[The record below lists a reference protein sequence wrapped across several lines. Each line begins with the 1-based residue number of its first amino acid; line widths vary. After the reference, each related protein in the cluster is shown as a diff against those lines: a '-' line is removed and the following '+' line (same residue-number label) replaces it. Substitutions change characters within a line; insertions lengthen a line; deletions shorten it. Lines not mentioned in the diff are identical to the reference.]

1 MLAELAAANAAFAVI
16 KQCVSNGRDLAS
28 AGKAIGDFVFAKEE
42 LTRRANNRKKPGKGN
57 ADLEEFMA
65 LEKIREQEQH
75 LKEVMIWSGR
85 PGMWD
90 DWQRFQAEARKSR
103 RVQEQLAKK
112 RRNEIINMIGIILAS
127 ALLVGGIVGLIWWVM
142 FLKAAQ

>member
-42 LTRRANNRKKPGKGN
+42 LTRRAKNRKKVGQDN
-57 ADLEEFMA
+57 SDLEEFMA
-65 LEKIREQEQH
+65 LEKINEQEQH
-75 LKEVMIWSGR
+75 LKEVMIWTGR

-90 DWQRFQAEARKSR
+90 DWVRFQAEARKSR

-112 RRNEIINMIGIILAS
+112 KREEIIFTIGII
-127 ALLVGGIVGLIWWVM
+127 ALIATSIGGITALVWWAL
-142 FLKAAQ
+142 FLKGN

>member
-42 LTRRANNRKKPGKGN
+42 LTRRAKNRKKPGQDN

-65 LEKIREQEQH
+65 LEKIKEQEQH

-103 RVQEQLAKK
+103 RVQEELAKK
-112 RRNEIINMIGIILAS
+112 KREEILHIMSIVVAVV
-127 ALLVGGIVGLIWWVM
+127 LLVGGIIGLVWWIL
-142 FLKAAQ
+142 FLKAGQ

>member
-42 LTRRANNRKKPGKGN
+42 LTRRAKNRKKPGQAN

-65 LEKIREQEQH
+65 LEKIKEQEQH

-103 RVQEQLAKK
+103 RVQEELAKK
-112 RRNEIINMIGIILAS
+112 KREEILHIISIVVAVV
-127 ALLVGGIVGLIWWVM
+127 LLVGGTIGLVWWIL
-142 FLKAAQ
+142 FLKAGQ

>member
-1 MLAELAAANAAFAVI
+1 MLAELAAANAAFAII
-16 KQCVSNGRDLAS
+16 KSAVSNGKDLAS

-42 LTRRANNRKKPGKGN
+42 LTRRAKNRKKPGKAN

-65 LEKIREQEQH
+65 LEKIQEQETH
-75 LKEVMIWSGR
+75 LKEVMIWAGR

-112 RRNEIINMIGIILAS
+112 RRDEIIYAVGIILLIAS
-127 ALLVGGIVGLIWWVM
+127 TIGGIGALVWWAL
-142 FLKAAQ
+142 FLKGH

>member
-28 AGKAIGDFVFAKEE
+28 AGTAIGDFVFAKEE

-65 LEKIREQEQH
+65 LEKITEQEQH
-75 LKEVMIWSGR
+75 LKEVMIWAGR
-85 PGMWD
+85 PGMWG

-112 RRNEIINMIGIILAS
+112 RREEIINAIGISIAI
-127 ALLVGGIVGLIWWVM
+127 ALLIGGIVGLVWWVM
-142 FLKAAQ
+142 FLKAGQ

>member
-1 MLAELAAANAAFAVI
+1 MLAELAAANAAFAII
-16 KQCVSNGRDLAS
+16 KSAVSNGKDLAS

-42 LTRRANNRKKPGKGN
+42 LTRRAKNRKKPGKAN

-65 LEKIREQEQH
+65 LEKIQEQETH
-75 LKEVMIWSGR
+75 LKEVMIWAGR

-112 RRNEIINMIGIILAS
+112 RRDEIIYAVGIILLIAS
-127 ALLVGGIVGLIWWVM
+127 TIGGIGALVWWVL
-142 FLKAAQ
+142 FLKGH